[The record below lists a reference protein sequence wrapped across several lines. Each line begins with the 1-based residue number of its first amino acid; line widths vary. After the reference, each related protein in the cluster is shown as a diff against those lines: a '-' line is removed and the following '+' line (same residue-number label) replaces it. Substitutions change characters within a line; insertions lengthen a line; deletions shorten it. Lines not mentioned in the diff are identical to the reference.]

1 MINNSFSIFYLMFSK
16 FKAKPYFKADE
27 GASKA
32 PEVFK
37 D

>member
-1 MINNSFSIFYLMFSK
+1 MVLKNMVYLLLKEKKLKS
-16 FKAKPYFKADE
+16 YFKADE